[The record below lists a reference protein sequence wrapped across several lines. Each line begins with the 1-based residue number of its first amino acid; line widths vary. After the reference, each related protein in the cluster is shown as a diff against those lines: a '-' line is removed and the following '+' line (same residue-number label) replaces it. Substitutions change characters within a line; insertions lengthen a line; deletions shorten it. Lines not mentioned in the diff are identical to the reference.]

1 MEDVVR
7 VGLADIVKT
16 APTPQG
22 TLLVYGRAA
31 GETLDLDGQAL
42 DLGWLAKEL
51 PEWFKTGGNM
61 REMHQPI
68 AAGVGKEL
76 EFREDSQ
83 DFWLLSEAV
92 DPVTI
97 TKLEKGVLTGYSVGI
112 KGPKVVRDPKFPG
125 GKIVGGKIIEVSYGD
140 RPADPLNKVDIL
152 KTAGEP
158 DPEASLPDAGQ
169 PLEETGIA
177 HALADDELKTL
188 LPDLGK
194 RAYSSEQRAEMA
206 RKGQAIPVENDDGE
220 IVGGRYPIADKQDLG
235 NAIRAFGRSSESDRA
250 EVKAFITRRARA
262 LGATDMLPED
272 WEGSTRGKIAK
283 TDQGKSMWEALNMA
297 EMSGRLRTVR
307 DQLGYEA
314 LEGTDLILATLL
326 DAVGWMC
333 YREAME
339 ASSEPDEPEEMGMTV
354 AADQTKNETSDA
366 DGGTAPDQTKVPEAD
381 ALKTLMAD
389 AVKAALA
396 DGLGPVKEELAKVT
410 GEVLERIERLEQEPA
425 APKVVLTPQDRSST
439 LDEFTQTDALSALS
453 ALRERHQKLA
463 DEAADPTMR
472 SAHLSKVAEIDRAIK
487 ALPGQ

>member
-1 MEDVVR
+1 
-7 VGLADIVKT
+7 
-16 APTPQG
+16 
-22 TLLVYGRAA
+22 
-31 GETLDLDGQAL
+31 
-42 DLGWLAKEL
+42 
-51 PEWFKTGGNM
+51 
-61 REMHQPI
+61 
-68 AAGVGKEL
+68 
-76 EFREDSQ
+76 
-83 DFWLLSEAV
+83 
-92 DPVTI
+92 
-97 TKLEKGVLTGYSVGI
+97 
-112 KGPKVVRDPKFPG
+112 
-125 GKIVGGKIIEVSYGD
+125 
-140 RPADPLNKVDIL
+140 
-152 KTAGEP
+152 
-158 DPEASLPDAGQ
+158 
-169 PLEETGIA
+169 
-177 HALADDELKTL
+177 
-188 LPDLGK
+188 
-194 RAYSSEQRAEMA
+194 
-206 RKGQAIPVENDDGE
+206 
-220 IVGGRYPIADKQDLG
+220 
-235 NAIRAFGRSSESDRA
+235 
-250 EVKAFITRRARA
+250 
-262 LGATDMLPED
+262 
-272 WEGSTRGKIAK
+272 
-283 TDQGKSMWEALNMA
+283 
-297 EMSGRLRTVR
+297 